1 VADEILCTHRFGAT
15 PTDLWDTL
23 AAAPHQ
29 ADHLGLELV
38 GELASFSSSHLDL
51 RRGFLPTSWWSVI
64 SGQLHSAIF
73 DLRLLCGRDQA
84 ERLLGGSSRSD
95 MSAHRGSDITSLLVY
110 TGRMT
115 RLTPSFLTQH
125 EMETFL
131 GGGRTGARQLQRL
144 RNEHRLPEPY
154 WLPRVDRL
162 RTGIYPIFAL
172 SGLVAGLEMRR
183 ELKECVDQ
191 LRDEVFACIAF
202 REVAEALRASVADLR
217 REQGDATWRF
227 DLALRRV
234 ADYAGPAVAE
244 WGGIMEEASEQLE
257 DWGVRLSSELGSVE
271 STAGLECVVA
281 VAEHREHLPFSRVA
295 YPVFSGGVVAIQH
308 VVVLDRGMDFL
319 MPTIDMALTLG
330 DDQLDWSAVAPDDW
344 KSAITATNKRGRAFS
359 FDQSYWGDE
368 VAPVTREGPFSFV
381 AVSSGREM
389 AERLLGSRQSA

>member
-1 VADEILCTHRFGAT
+1 
-15 PTDLWDTL
+15 
-23 AAAPHQ
+23 
-29 ADHLGLELV
+29 
-38 GELASFSSSHLDL
+38 
-51 RRGFLPTSWWSVI
+51 
-64 SGQLHSAIF
+64 
-73 DLRLLCGRDQA
+73 
-84 ERLLGGSSRSD
+84 
-95 MSAHRGSDITSLLVY
+95 
-110 TGRMT
+110 MT

-244 WGGIMEEASEQLE
+244 WGGIMEEASEHLE

-281 VAEHREHLPFSRVA
+281 VAKHREHLPFSRVS

-330 DDQLDWSAVAPDDW
+330 GDQLDWSAVAPDDW
-344 KSAITATNKRGRAFS
+344 ESAITATNKRGRAFS

-368 VAPVTREGPFSFV
+368 VAPVTREGQFSFV
-381 AVSSGREM
+381 AVSSGRET

>member
-1 VADEILCTHRFGAT
+1 MTKVACRDA
-15 PTDLWDTL
+15 
-23 AAAPHQ
+23 
-29 ADHLGLELV
+29 LEPLKPNYP
-38 GELASFSSSHLDL
+38 SH
-51 RRGFLPTSWWSVI
+51 
-64 SGQLHSAIF
+64 
-73 DLRLLCGRDQA
+73 
-84 ERLLGGSSRSD
+84 SD
-95 MSAHRGSDITSLLVY
+95 MLTHWGREITSLLGY
-110 TGRMT
+110 TSRMT

-183 ELKECVDQ
+183 ELKECVNQ

-330 DDQLDWSAVAPDDW
+330 GDQLDWSAVAPDDW